1 MSLQDNSVILF
12 LICILQFLINISA
25 QGTPSFEPTYEPH
38 PTMLPTPGNYED
50 FNPTSFPTNSYH
62 WNEGTTIAIS
72 IGSIIGGSS
81 VIAAGYFAYSRGLFA
96 PDSTVK
102 AGSFTQTPN
111 TTAETSPL
119 HAPGE
124 AKKGEMMPLLDDA
137 KV

>member
-1 MSLQDNSVILF
+1 MLQDNSVILF
-12 LICILQFLINISA
+12 LVCIIQFLINISA
-25 QGTPSFEPTYEPH
+25 QQPSYEPTYEPH
-38 PTMLPTPGNYED
+38 PTMLPTPQNYAD
-50 FNPTSFPTNSYH
+50 FNPTSFPTNAYH

-96 PDSTVK
+96 PDSAAK
-102 AGSFTQTPN
+102 AASTEQAN
-111 TTAETSPL
+111 TTTETTPL

-124 AKKGEMMPLLDDA
+124 TKNPEMMPLLSSDA